1 MYTKQLYIVNQ
12 LSLAMTLVGMISLIT
27 RDKLVKSLHQPIFVF
42 SVSFTYIMLD
52 NKYMFYLI
60 GYFSNLFLEFSSHA
74 NPRVL
79 AVSKIY
85 PGLFHNNVIKS
96 FTFACVLFFT
106 LHVYVQRNDF
116 PNQQLIN

>member
-60 GYFSNLFLEFSSHA
+60 GYFSNLYFS
-74 NPRVL
+74 
-79 AVSKIY
+79 
-85 PGLFHNNVIKS
+85 
-96 FTFACVLFFT
+96 
-106 LHVYVQRNDF
+106 F
-116 PNQQLIN
+116 PI